1 MIRHGWLAV
10 GLTAA
15 LSALSFVT
23 TARAQA
29 PGFCGREQ
37 RCPDP
42 FLFTSVSPGLLDLGT
57 QFLQRLTD
65 ESGRT
70 SASESEGGGA
80 SSALDPHLPRYRS
93 WAEFDAMSVRTFAV
107 DGIPGDRRNSTEAI
121 GGASMI
127 VAPGVAVGM
136 GIDQGWT
143 HIDVPGFSQSAMLE
157 MTQLGANATIDVG
170 HWSLGLAATYGF
182 GNVDSNRTA
191 ITELTAAYDA
201 KLWGA
206 IAELGYTFT
215 VGQHGRIV
223 PKVAVDWTQTQTGAF
238 TETGG
243 VNALSAPSEMNYRG
257 HAYAGVEVGESWVAE
272 HRLYDVSAYGRFVDV
287 LAQSNGSVVAT
298 SVLVPTLQDTVQA
311 IPEGQYGFDTGATV
325 STRFSQ
331 NLRVYAGYDARFREH
346 FQSNSG
352 TLGIELKW

>member
-1 MIRHGWLAV
+1 MLNSASA
-10 GLTAA
+10 GL
-15 LSALSFVT
+15 F
-23 TARAQA
+23 
-29 PGFCGREQ
+29 
-37 RCPDP
+37 
-42 FLFTSVSPGLLDLGT
+42 DLGT
-57 QFLQRLTD
+57 QFLQRLTN

-70 SASESEGGGA
+70 SENDSEGGGA
-80 SSALDPHLPRYRS
+80 SAALDPRLPRYRS
-93 WAEFDAMSVRTFAV
+93 WAEFDGMSVRTFNV
-107 DGIPGDRRNSTEAI
+107 DGIPGERRDSTEAV
-121 GGASMI
+121 GGVSMR
-127 VAPGVAVGM
+127 VAPGVAVGL

-143 HIDVPGFSQSAMLE
+143 HIDVPGFSQSAMLQL
-157 MTQLGANATIDVG
+157 TQLGANATIDVSQ
-170 HWSLGLAATYGF
+170 WTLGLAATYGF

-191 ITELTAAYDA
+191 ITELTASYDA
-201 KLWGA
+201 KVWGA

-223 PKVAVDWTQTQTGAF
+223 PKIAADWTQTQTGAF

-243 VNALSAPSEMNYRG
+243 INALSAPSETNYRA

-287 LAQSNGSVVAT
+287 LAESNSSVLAT
-298 SVLVPTLQDTVQA
+298 SVVVPTIQDTVQS

-331 NLRVYAGYDARFREH
+331 NLRIYAGYDARFREH

-352 TLGIELKW
+352 TLGLELKW